1 MPSHNVSA
9 IVEGRGAPRVACPA
23 PASPY
28 IWWRGYGCTEMKTTL
43 NLDDRL
49 VHAAKELAA
58 ERRVTLTRIVEDA
71 LRVALS
77 EPSRREGQR
86 IEWPTV
92 RGAEP
97 PAIDISDRNEL
108 YDRMEGRS

>member
-1 MPSHNVSA
+1 
-9 IVEGRGAPRVACPA
+9 
-23 PASPY
+23 
-28 IWWRGYGCTEMKTTL
+28 MKTTL

-49 VHAAKELAA
+49 LHAAKELAA
-58 ERRVTLTRIVEDA
+58 KRRVTLTSIVEDA

-77 EPSRREGQR
+77 ERPSAERSA

-92 RGAEP
+92 SGKAP
-97 PAIDISDRNEL
+97 PAIDVSDRDEL